1 MRSPLAGALVAAALV
16 LALSGI
22 PSSATAQTDPR
33 LVDAVRAAQEGRGD
47 SARTIV
53 DRLLA
58 ATPPT
63 DTLFPQILYTQAMVA
78 GTAGD
83 MRRLLQRVTVEY
95 GTSSWADDALLRL
108 VQMDYAT
115 RNFDGAARNLER
127 LKLDFPAT
135 PLLPQ
140 AAYWA
145 GRTYFDANNPSAACR
160 WLADGMAQARNDVE
174 VQNQLGYLYQRCDLR
189 ADTGAQAAAT
199 DTGRVDSTGRLPPGA
214 QAASTPPPGAASPGA
229 PSPGAPSPGTPSP
242 ATPPIGAAPTP
253 APVPIQ
259 PPGAADA
266 PPSGANPSPS
276 AANPAPSA
284 ANPTLP
290 ARGATAQRADDL
302 PGADRRRRHAE
313 GRRRC
318 GPQGASARA
327 QRGHGRGEGPLQ
339 GAAGRVPH
347 ARGRSERR
355 GEPQGSARRQS
366 VRRRGALTDAHAF
379 APATADLPAGAARG
393 AARGRRPGGRRRG
406 DGLFRWRRP
415 PVPAFHG
422 ARAAALLLRDRR

>member
-1 MRSPLAGALVAAALV
+1 MRSPLTGGLAAAALV
-16 LALSGI
+16 IALSGVA
-22 PSSATAQTDPR
+22 SSVSAQTDPR

-47 SARTIV
+47 SARTTV

-58 ATPPT
+58 ATPQT
-63 DTLFPQILYTQAMVA
+63 DTLYPQILYTQAMVA

-174 VQNQLGYLYQRCDLR
+174 LQNQLGYLYQRCDLR

-199 DTGRVDSTGRLPPGA
+199 DTARADSTGRGAVPPGEPSA
-214 QAASTPPPGAASPGA
+214 LAPPSGA
-229 PSPGAPSPGTPSP
+229 PSPGAPSPT
-242 ATPPIGAAPTP
+242 TPPTGAAP
-253 APVPIQ
+253 
-259 PPGAADA
+259 
-266 PPSGANPSPS
+266 N
-276 AANPAPSA
+276 AANPPPSTPSA
-284 ANPTLP
+284 PPAAAPPTRTIYRVQI
-290 ARGATAQRADDL
+290 AAVATRKA
-302 PGADRRRRHAE
+302 AE
-313 GRRRC
+313 
-318 GPQGASARA
+318 
-327 QRGHGRGEGPLQ
+327 
-339 GAAGRVPH
+339 
-347 ARGRSERR
+347 
-355 GEPQGSARRQS
+355 
-366 VRRRGALTDAHAF
+366 D
-379 APATADLPAGAARG
+379 AARKARPLG
-393 AARGRRPGGRRRG
+393 LSVVTVEEKGLYKVRLGEYPTREAAQN
-406 DGLFRWRRP
+406 
-415 PVPAFHG
+415 
-422 ARAAALLLRDRR
+422 AAASLKARLGGSPFVVAEP

>member
-1 MRSPLAGALVAAALV
+1 MRSPLVRGLAAATLALALGGVAA
-16 LALSGI
+16 
-22 PSSATAQTDPR
+22 SASAQSDPR
-33 LVDAVRAAQEGRGD
+33 LMDAVRAAQEGRGD

-53 DRLLA
+53 DRLLT
-58 ATPPT
+58 ATPPS
-63 DTLFPQILYTQAMVA
+63 DTLYPQILYTQAMVA

-189 ADTGAQAAAT
+189 ADTGAQAAAA
-199 DTGRVDSTGRLPPGA
+199 DSDRADSTGRVSPGA
-214 QAASTPPPGAASPGA
+214 QAASAPPGA
-229 PSPGAPSPGTPSP
+229 PSPGAPSPGAPSSASPSGTPSP
-242 ATPPIGAAPTP
+242 GTPPVGAAPTP

-259 PPGAADA
+259 PPDVANA
-266 PPSGANPSPS
+266 PPGAPNPSPS
-276 AANPAPSA
+276 AANAPPAAAPTPSA
-284 ANPTLP
+284 APP
-290 ARGATAQRADDL
+290 AA
-302 PGADRRRRHAE
+302 
-313 GRRRC
+313 
-318 GPQGASARA
+318 ASAPT
-327 QRGHGRGEGPLQ
+327 GRTIYRVQ
-339 GAAGRVPH
+339 IAAVATRKGA
-347 ARGRSERR
+347 E
-355 GEPQGSARRQS
+355 
-366 VRRRGALTDAHAF
+366 D
-379 APATADLPAGAARG
+379 AARKARPLG
-393 AARGRRPGGRRRG
+393 LSVVTVQEKGLYKVRLGEYPTREAAQN
-406 DGLFRWRRP
+406 
-415 PVPAFHG
+415 
-422 ARAAALLLRDRR
+422 AAASLKARLGGSPFVVAGP

>member
-1 MRSPLAGALVAAALV
+1 MRSPLARGLTAGAALA
-16 LALSGI
+16 LALAGVS
-22 PSSATAQTDPR
+22 SSARAQSDPR
-33 LVDAVRAAQEGRGD
+33 LMDAVRAAQEGRGD

-199 DTGRVDSTGRLPPGA
+199 DTGRADSTGRVPPGA
-214 QAASTPPPGAASPGA
+214 QAASTPPPGAPSPGA
-229 PSPGAPSPGTPSP
+229 PSPGAPSGAPSP
-242 ATPPIGAAPTP
+242 VATSPGAPPIGAAPTP

-266 PPSGANPSPS
+266 PPI
-276 AANPAPSA
+276 AANPAPGAGNPTSSA
-284 ANPTLP
+284 ANPS
-290 ARGATAQRADDL
+290 
-302 PGADRRRRHAE
+302 PGAANAPPAATPAPPSPPTA
-313 GRRRC
+313 
-318 GPQGASARA
+318 GP
-327 QRGHGRGEGPLQ
+327 
-339 GAAGRVPH
+339 
-347 ARGRSERR
+347 
-355 GEPQGSARRQS
+355 
-366 VRRRGALTDAHAF
+366 
-379 APATADLPAGAARG
+379 AARTIYRVQIAAVATRKG
-393 AARGRRPGGRRRG
+393 AEDAARKARPL
-406 DGLFRWRRP
+406 GLSVITVEEKGLYKVRLGEYPTRE
-415 PVPAFHG
+415 A
-422 ARAAALLLRDRR
+422 AQNAAASLKARLGGSPFVVAGP

>member
-1 MRSPLAGALVAAALV
+1 MRSPLAGALAAAALV
-16 LALSGI
+16 LALAGI
-22 PSSATAQTDPR
+22 PSSAMAQSDSR

-58 ATPPT
+58 ATPTT
-63 DTLFPQILYTQAMVA
+63 DTLYPQILYTQAMVA

-189 ADTGAQAAAT
+189 ADTGAQAAAG
-199 DTGRVDSTGRLPPGA
+199 DTARADSSGRVPPGA
-214 QAASTPPPGAASPGA
+214 QMGAAPPPGV
-229 PSPGAPSPGTPSP
+229 PSP
-242 ATPPIGAAPTP
+242 AAPSTGAPPQGTPPTGA
-253 APVPIQ
+253 V
-259 PPGAADA
+259 
-266 PPSGANPSPS
+266 NPSPV
-276 AANPAPSA
+276 PAQTP
-284 ANPTLP
+284 PT
-290 ARGATAQRADDL
+290 AVA
-302 PGADRRRRHAE
+302 
-313 GRRRC
+313 
-318 GPQGASARA
+318 
-327 QRGHGRGEGPLQ
+327 
-339 GAAGRVPH
+339 
-347 ARGRSERR
+347 
-355 GEPQGSARRQS
+355 
-366 VRRRGALTDAHAF
+366 
-379 APATADLPAGAARG
+379 APAARTIYRVQIAAVATRKGAEDAARKARPLG
-393 AARGRRPGGRRRG
+393 LSVITVEEKGLYKVRLGEYPTREAAQN
-406 DGLFRWRRP
+406 
-415 PVPAFHG
+415 
-422 ARAAALLLRDRR
+422 AAASLKARLGGSPFVVAGP

>member
-1 MRSPLAGALVAAALV
+1 MRSPLARGLAATGLV
-16 LALSGI
+16 LALSGVA
-22 PSSATAQTDPR
+22 SSAPAQSDPR

-53 DRLLA
+53 DRLLT
-58 ATPPT
+58 ATPPS
-63 DTLFPQILYTQAMVA
+63 DTLYPQILYTQAMVA

-145 GRTYFDANNPSAACR
+145 GRTYFDSNNPRAACR

-199 DTGRVDSTGRLPPGA
+199 DTARADSTGRVPPGA
-214 QAASTPPPGAASPGA
+214 QAAAAPPAGAPSAGP
-229 PSPGAPSPGTPSP
+229 PSPGAPAPGTPSP
-242 ATPPIGAAPTP
+242 ATPPVGAAPSP

-259 PPGAADA
+259 PPGVANA
-266 PPSGANPSPS
+266 PPSGGNPTPS
-276 AANPAPSA
+276 AANPPPAAAPTPVS
-284 ANPTLP
+284 PP
-290 ARGATAQRADDL
+290 
-302 PGADRRRRHAE
+302 
-313 GRRRC
+313 
-318 GPQGASARA
+318 
-327 QRGHGRGEGPLQ
+327 
-339 GAAGRVPH
+339 
-347 ARGRSERR
+347 
-355 GEPQGSARRQS
+355 
-366 VRRRGALTDAHAF
+366 
-379 APATADLPAGAARG
+379 APAAPAARTIYRVQIAAVATRKG
-393 AARGRRPGGRRRG
+393 AEDAARKARPL
-406 DGLFRWRRP
+406 GLSVVTVQEKGLYKVRLGEYPTRE
-415 PVPAFHG
+415 A
-422 ARAAALLLRDRR
+422 AQNAAASLKARLGGSPFVVAGP

>member
-1 MRSPLAGALVAAALV
+1 MRSPLVRGLAAATLALALGGVAA
-16 LALSGI
+16 
-22 PSSATAQTDPR
+22 SASAQSDPR
-33 LVDAVRAAQEGRGD
+33 LMDAVRAAQEGRGD

-53 DRLLA
+53 DRLLT
-58 ATPPT
+58 ATPPS
-63 DTLFPQILYTQAMVA
+63 DTLYPQILYTQAMVA

-199 DTGRVDSTGRLPPGA
+199 DSGRADSTGRVPPGV
-214 QAASTPPPGAASPGA
+214 QAASSAPGA
-229 PSPGAPSPGTPSP
+229 PSPGAPPSSAPSPGTPPVGAAPSP
-242 ATPPIGAAPTP
+242 APVPVQPPDVANAPPGAANPSAATNSPPAAAPTP
-253 APVPIQ
+253 
-259 PPGAADA
+259 
-266 PPSGANPSPS
+266 S
-276 AANPAPSA
+276 AAPSA
-284 ANPTLP
+284 A
-290 ARGATAQRADDL
+290 ATARTIYRVQIAAVATRK
-302 PGADRRRRHAE
+302 GAED
-313 GRRRC
+313 
-318 GPQGASARA
+318 
-327 QRGHGRGEGPLQ
+327 
-339 GAAGRVPH
+339 
-347 ARGRSERR
+347 
-355 GEPQGSARRQS
+355 
-366 VRRRGALTDAHAF
+366 
-379 APATADLPAGAARG
+379 AARKARPLG
-393 AARGRRPGGRRRG
+393 LSVVTVQEKGLYKVRLGEYPTREAAQN
-406 DGLFRWRRP
+406 
-415 PVPAFHG
+415 
-422 ARAAALLLRDRR
+422 AAASLKARLGGSPFVVAGP

>member
-1 MRSPLAGALVAAALV
+1 MKSPLACGLAAAALV
-16 LALSGI
+16 LALAGMV
-22 PSSATAQTDPR
+22 SSATAQSDPR

-63 DTLFPQILYTQAMVA
+63 DTLYPQILYTQAMVA

-199 DTGRVDSTGRLPPGA
+199 DTARADSTGRVPPGA
-214 QAASTPPPGAASPGA
+214 PTAAAPPAGAASPGAPSGA
-229 PSPGAPSPGTPSP
+229 PSPGAPSPT
-242 ATPPIGAAPTP
+242 TPPIGAAPTP
-253 APVPIQ
+253 APVPTQ
-259 PPGAADA
+259 PPTVANA
-266 PPSGANPSPS
+266 PPNAANAPPGGANPSPG
-276 AANPAPSA
+276 ATNAPAPT
-284 ANPTLP
+284 PGPPP
-290 ARGATAQRADDL
+290 AATAATRTIYRVQIAAATTRK
-302 PGADRRRRHAE
+302 GAEA
-313 GRRRC
+313 
-318 GPQGASARA
+318 
-327 QRGHGRGEGPLQ
+327 
-339 GAAGRVPH
+339 
-347 ARGRSERR
+347 
-355 GEPQGSARRQS
+355 
-366 VRRRGALTDAHAF
+366 
-379 APATADLPAGAARG
+379 AARKARPLG
-393 AARGRRPGGRRRG
+393 LSVVTVEEKGLYKVRLGEYPTREAAQN
-406 DGLFRWRRP
+406 
-415 PVPAFHG
+415 
-422 ARAAALLLRDRR
+422 AAASLKARLGGSPFVVAGP